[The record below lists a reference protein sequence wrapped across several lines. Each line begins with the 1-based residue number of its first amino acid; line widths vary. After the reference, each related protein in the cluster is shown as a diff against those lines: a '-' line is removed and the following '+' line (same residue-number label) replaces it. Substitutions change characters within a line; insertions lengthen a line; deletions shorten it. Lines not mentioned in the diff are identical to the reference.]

1 MGGPKILPLCCLDWG
16 THNGVGV
23 CTKHLIFE
31 TSNWIPLAN
40 CCAHKPQGLF
50 LTVDLA
56 QQKLLYPIGVMHQ
69 LSFSLATKKNALLER
84 KGRKHGSTISN
95 SAARTTVT
103 ANSPC
108 ANAGRLVKC
117 PGCSGWTKLV
127 HTLENHAIDHIL
139 WNEGA
144 VLRIVVSNRTESWT
158 DCIIVKNRP
167 SLLYCSVL

>member
-1 MGGPKILPLCCLDWG
+1 MFMVLVDHYSKVENCVSIGGLVKWG
-16 THNGVGV
+16 AQKSFRFVVLIEEPTMVLGYVRN
-23 CTKHLIFE
+23 TWFLKH
-31 TSNWIPLAN
+31 
-40 CCAHKPQGLF
+40 
-50 LTVDLA
+50 
-56 QQKLLYPIGVMHQ
+56 PIGYLLRIVA
-69 LSFSLATKKNALLER
+69 LTNLKVFSLQSILHNRSFYIQSAWCINWVFHLQQKKNALLER

-139 WNEGA
+139 WN
-144 VLRIVVSNRTESWT
+144 
-158 DCIIVKNRP
+158 
-167 SLLYCSVL
+167 